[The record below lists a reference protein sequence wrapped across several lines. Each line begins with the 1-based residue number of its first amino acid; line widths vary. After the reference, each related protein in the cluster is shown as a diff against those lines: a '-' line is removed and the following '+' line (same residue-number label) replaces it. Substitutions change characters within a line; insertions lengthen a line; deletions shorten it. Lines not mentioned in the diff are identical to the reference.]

1 MDSGKV
7 KKIQVCIHAGA
18 KDAFC
23 FQAHDLCSA
32 ARALMHGRFNGKR
45 PLLADKMLQKRC
57 IGAVD
62 ARMEHTGGGI
72 GTVRDHAAI
81 CVAQDIADIVLV
93 GNKVNHGHIAMRGL
107 QQIEQRGKGLLPLLL
122 RDGGNALSLIL
133 AQIFQRDTGCND
145 ILKTDEKRDI
155 FKVAAGQHASLE
167 RFAER
172 RIRQVFRQ
180 DFQAALL
187 ALRRQNMDKL
197 C

>member
-1 MDSGKV
+1 
-7 KKIQVCIHAGA
+7 
-18 KDAFC
+18 
-23 FQAHDLCSA
+23 
-32 ARALMHGRFNGKR
+32 
-45 PLLADKMLQKRC
+45 
-57 IGAVD
+57 
-62 ARMEHTGGGI
+62 
-72 GTVRDHAAI
+72 
-81 CVAQDIADIVLV
+81 
-93 GNKVNHGHIAMRGL
+93 MRGL

-122 RDGGNALSLIL
+122 RDGRNALSLIL

-145 ILKTDEKRDI
+145 IRKTNKERDI

-172 RIRQVFRQ
+172 ERSDRFSVQ

>member
-1 MDSGKV
+1 
-7 KKIQVCIHAGA
+7 
-18 KDAFC
+18 
-23 FQAHDLCSA
+23 
-32 ARALMHGRFNGKR
+32 
-45 PLLADKMLQKRC
+45 
-57 IGAVD
+57 
-62 ARMEHTGGGI
+62 
-72 GTVRDHAAI
+72 
-81 CVAQDIADIVLV
+81 
-93 GNKVNHGHIAMRGL
+93 MRGL

-122 RDGGNALSLIL
+122 RDGRNALSLIL

-145 ILKTDEKRDI
+145 ILKTNKERDI

-172 RIRQVFRQ
+172 GIRQVFRQ